1 MSAFTHHFSFEFKTG
16 IRNPSLMLM
25 NYLLPLG
32 FYIMMGAVM
41 VKINPAFG
49 EILIPAMILFTAMS
63 TALLGMPGPMVEL
76 RDAGVYRSYKIN
88 GVPAVSIL
96 MVPVLT
102 TIFHSLI
109 VSAII
114 VLTANPIFGGSNPTN
129 WGALVWGTF
138 LSVFTMGALGALIGV
153 VATGARSTV
162 LLAQAIYL
170 PSILIGNM
178 MVPVAALPPSI
189 QPISGLFPTTYAMTV
204 FQHYAY
210 GQETVFNPVISLVIL
225 LASIVISFALALY
238 LFNWDSQNRARRGHP
253 LMGLL
258 AMVPFVLGIFLAY

>member
-1 MSAFTHHFSFEFKTG
+1 MAAFTHHFFFEFKYG
-16 IRNPSLMLM
+16 IRNPGLMLM

-32 FYIMMGAVM
+32 FYAMMGVIM
-41 VKINPAFG
+41 VKINPTFG
-49 EILIPAMILFTAMS
+49 DILIPAMILFTAMS

-88 GVPAVSIL
+88 GVPAISIL

-114 VLTANPIFGGSNPTN
+114 VLTANPLFGGLNPTN

-138 LSVFTMGALGALIGV
+138 LSVFTIGALGALIGV
-153 VATGARSTV
+153 VATGARSSV

-178 MVPVAALPPSI
+178 MIPVVALPPAF

-210 GQETVFNPVISLVIL
+210 GMETVYNPVISLFIL
-225 LASIVISFALALY
+225 LSSILISFTLALY

-258 AMVPFVLGIFLAY
+258 AMAPFVVGMILAF